1 MFFNFNILVPSFPL
15 LFWTFLYV
23 NDSWSCS
30 WIKRCNDLK
39 DDFIVISYMPT
50 PSLQEEEHQ
59 TLPNL
64 SWFGLNQEEA
74 LNGYPSSD
82 ICQSS

>member
-1 MFFNFNILVPSFPL
+1 MIHGHGHG
-15 LFWTFLYV
+15 
-23 NDSWSCS
+23 
-30 WIKRCNDLK
+30 LK
-39 DDFIVISYMPT
+39 DVMILRIDFIVTSYMPT